1 MAARDDA
8 LNLVT
13 QFEARSDSSIWIHIA
28 RSGVATDLRSRVGNP
43 NLIDSSLVNLCGP
56 AAFFRNL
63 AIDDPVA
70 YVRAGISLYEL
81 VPGGSGGGGRAASAL
96 SSISVPRVAGRGF
109 IQNPSQRELL
119 RQLGLLAPADPRP

>member
-70 YVRAGISLYEL
+70 YVRAGISLYEQNSCTI
-81 VPGGSGGGGRAASAL
+81 GSL
-96 SSISVPRVAGRGF
+96 SVTTSSYLWT
-109 IQNPSQRELL
+109 SS
-119 RQLGLLAPADPRP
+119 APAGMT